1 MAGERL
7 AKALPGYRKRY
18 AAAAR
23 KERST
28 VLDEFCG
35 ATGYHRKYAIT
46 LLKAPSD
53 TAVVKERKR
62 RGPTYSTASVRVLEG
77 IWKAA
82 DYPWSE
88 RLKAMLP
95 LWLPWARR
103 RIGGCTSEVEV
114 QLLKMSARQMDRRLA
129 EKKRTLKR
137 CLYGGTKPG
146 TLLKHQIPVRTDNWD
161 VHEPGY
167 CEIDLVSHSGPHAS
181 GEFLYSLNLTDIC
194 TEWDETRAIMGK
206 GEAGVVQALDEIR
219 RVLPFRLRA
228 IDSDNGSEFIN
239 YHLVRYC
246 QKHGLQFTRG
256 RPYKKNDNAHIEQK
270 NWTHVRRIFGWDR
283 LDTPEQ
289 QAAMNALYQN
299 ELRQMMNLYQPS
311 VKLQSKT
318 RKGSRVTK
326 RYDDA
331 QTPLDRLIAA
341 SCQTPALKKLLKQR
355 EQLDPFLLAERI
367 ESKLAGLQKQRGK
380 KKRVA

>member
-7 AKALPGYRKRY
+7 AKALPGYRRRY
-18 AAAAR
+18 SGADR
-23 KERST
+23 KERSK
-28 VLDEFCG
+28 VLDEFCE
-35 ATGYHRKYAIT
+35 ATGYHRKYAIA
-46 LLKAPSD
+46 LLKVAADEP
-53 TAVVKERKR
+53 VVKERKR
-62 RGPTYSTASVRVLEG
+62 RGPTYSAKSVRVLEQ

-95 LWLPWARR
+95 LWLPWARQ
-103 RIGGCTSEVEV
+103 RIHGCTTEVEA
-114 QLLKMSARQMDRRLA
+114 QLLRMSARQMDRRLA

-137 CLYGGTKPG
+137 RIYGGTKPG

-161 VHEPGY
+161 VTSPGY
-167 CEIDLVSHSGPHAS
+167 CEIDLVSHSGPSAS
-181 GEFLYSLNLTDIC
+181 GEFIYSLNLTDIR

-206 GEAGVVQALDEIR
+206 GEAGVVEALDGIR
-219 RVLPFRLRA
+219 RALPFRLLA

-239 YHLVRYC
+239 HHLVRYC
-246 QKHGLQFTRG
+246 KKHRIQFTRG

-283 LDTPEQ
+283 YDTPEQ
-289 QAAMNALYQN
+289 LDAMNTLYKN
-299 ELRQMMNLYQPS
+299 ELRQMMNFYQPS

-318 RKGSRVTK
+318 RTGSRVTK
-326 RYDDA
+326 HYDDA

-341 SCQTPALKKLLKQR
+341 AGTNPATEKLLKQR
-355 EQLDPFLLAERI
+355 ERLDPCLLSERI
-367 ESKLAGLQKQRGK
+367 ESKLAQL
-380 KKRVA
+380 